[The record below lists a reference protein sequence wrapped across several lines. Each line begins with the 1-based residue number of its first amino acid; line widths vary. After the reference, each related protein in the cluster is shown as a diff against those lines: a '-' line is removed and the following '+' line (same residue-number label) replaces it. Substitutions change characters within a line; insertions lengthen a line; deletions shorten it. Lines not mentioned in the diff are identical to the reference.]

1 MKKFFFAITLV
12 FLIPSVLFAAS
23 DDVYLRKDVF
33 DAKMEAFFERI
44 DNRFDKLET
53 KIDKNYAELD
63 AKIDKNYAELNAKI
77 DKNYSELNSKIDQKY
92 AELETKID
100 KNYIDLNVKIDKNYA
115 ELSGRMDRLEGKM
128 EGFEY
133 KLEAVNDTIAFR
145 LSILTLAVA
154 IVGLFFAF
162 FTWKNNSTSNITS
175 TSLTREDV
183 VKIFEQ
189 LIDAKLQNFT
199 QAHVAEAST
208 EQVTVGR

>member
-1 MKKFFFAITLV
+1 MKMKKIFLAIV
-12 FLIPSVLFAAS
+12 FLLLNSSVLFAAS

-33 DAKMEAFFERI
+33 DAKMETLFERI

-53 KIDKNYAELD
+53 
-63 AKIDKNYAELNAKI
+63 KIDKNYAELNAKI

-162 FTWKNNSTSNITS
+162 FTWKNNSTSNLTS
-175 TSLTREDV
+175 PSLTREDV

-199 QAHVAEAST
+199 QAHVAEASA